1 MIERSLTERF
11 NELEDR
17 MVSVQSLTKYGTAN
31 DMKFYIFD
39 YNPQDELVIRKEV
52 QKLIEINHDIIEFD
66 LYEMMLK
73 IIDEQGYMNDVI
85 QAESDYDKQ
94 HLLSEIFQPILSV
107 EEDDNEFLN
116 EFKKVAYNAG
126 VNKIKIVPKIIAAM
140 NNEDSSVL
148 SSHATVGVNIG
159 GGSTDIAIL
168 VGDNIINGCT
178 LSLGGRNI
186 DASITEYVENDKGL
200 IISEATSEK
209 IKKEIS
215 SLFSND
221 KSFVQVSGIDKFTN
235 ESTDITIVAS
245 DIYPIIKNVFDKII
259 LTINSLIKDCSVE
272 IINDIKMT
280 GIYVSGGLSNTT
292 GAKNY
297 LEEKLK
303 LPIHISDTS
312 QNATILGAGK
322 LLNDEA
328 RLHNIIIQN

>member
-1 MIERSLTERF
+1 MARIKIAI
-11 NELEDR
+11 D
-17 MVSVQSLTKYGTAN
+17 MGSVNTSIYREGFGLVLKEPTCVLLDTNN
-31 DMKFYIFD
+31 DYKI
-39 YNPQDELVIRKEV
+39 
-52 QKLIEINHDIIEFD
+52 KLIGQSAKDMEGKIDNNLAVVYPIVEGCVRNVDIASKILKFFLKVVAPKKLFD
-66 LYEMMLK
+66 R
-73 IIDEQGYMNDVI
+73 IDAILLLPMGISAKDV
-85 QAESDYDKQ
+85 Y
-94 HLLSEIFQPILSV
+94 
-107 EEDDNEFLN
+107 

-259 LTINSLIKDCSVE
+259 LTINSLIRDSSVE